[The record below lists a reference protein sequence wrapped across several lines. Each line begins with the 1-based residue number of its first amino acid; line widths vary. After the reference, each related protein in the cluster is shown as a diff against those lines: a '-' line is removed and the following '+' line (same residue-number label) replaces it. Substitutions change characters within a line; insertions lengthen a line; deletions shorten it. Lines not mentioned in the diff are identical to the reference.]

1 LNLDQYNA
9 LVSSLPLIEAALA
22 KKEVQAARPDYEA
35 DLGAAKTS
43 KTADTEGDEEEE
55 AIEKAG
61 VDDDEN
67 ED

>member
-1 LNLDQYNA
+1 
-9 LVSSLPLIEAALA
+9 LPLIEAALV
-22 KKEVQAARPDYEA
+22 KKEVQPARPDYEA

-55 AIEKAG
+55 ATERAG
-61 VDDDEN
+61 VDDEEEE